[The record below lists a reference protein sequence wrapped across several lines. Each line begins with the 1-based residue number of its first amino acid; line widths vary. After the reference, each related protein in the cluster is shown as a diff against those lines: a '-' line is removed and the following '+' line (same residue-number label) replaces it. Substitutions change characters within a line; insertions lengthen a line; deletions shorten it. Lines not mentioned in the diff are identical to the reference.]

1 MTATIASIFRH
12 PVKGLTPE
20 PLGEVELIAGKYF
33 PQDRQYAVEVG
44 PSGFDPIKPGH
55 ISKMKFTVLARFP
68 ELAKLRTRLAADGVT
83 FHIGDAAGLG
93 VETRLDSEHGRE
105 ALAKF
110 LQAFLGDQAPGKLKV
125 LSASGHR
132 FMDHPQGYVSV
143 INLASVRALA
153 TAIGTEVDPLRFR
166 ANIYVDGLK
175 AWAEDE
181 LVVEAMI
188 QLGVAKLKVFKPIVR
203 CVATHANPTTGERD
217 METIDLLREHFGR
230 DTLGTYFSIEQG
242 GKVAR
247 GDGVE
252 VLREHGLWHTTCG
265 FGSDH

>member
-1 MTATIASIFRH
+1 MGAIVNPRGLPHSSAMTATIASIYRH

-20 PLGEVELIAGKYF
+20 PLNEVELTAGKYF

-68 ELAKLRTRLAADGVT
+68 ELAKLRTRLAPDGVT
-83 FHIGDAAGLG
+83 FHIGDASGFG

-110 LQAFLGDQAPGKLKV
+110 LQAFLGEEATGKLKV

-132 FMDHPQGYVSV
+132 FMDHPQGYISV

-153 TAIGTEVDPLRFR
+153 HAVGAEVDPLRFR
-166 ANIYVDGLK
+166 ANIYVDGLQP
-175 AWAEDE
+175 WAEDT
-181 LVVEAMI
+181 LIADQIV
-188 QLGVAKLKVFKPIVR
+188 QLGPTRLKVFKPIVR
-203 CVATHANPTTGERD
+203 CIATHANPTSGVRD
-217 METIDLLREHFGR
+217 LDTVDLLRQHFER

-242 GKVAR
+242 GRVAR
-247 GDGVE
+247 NDE
-252 VLREHGLWHTTCG
+252 VS
-265 FGSDH
+265 FP